1 MYNKLHTDNEI
12 LNKQNKIYIIYRDP
26 VERVLSAYQFPLSG
40 HYHGTNKK
48 SYDIVH
54 TYLSDVINGITEL
67 KQEINNNLY
76 NKDNNYIGRSILQ
89 KINIH
94 ILPQYLFYYNIYK
107 NIIDKNELSN
117 VEIVNLKD
125 LTPFIENVLQFEH
138 CSKNNNHINKTSDNN
153 KLNLFDRNLYTDDQ
167 IKEFE
172 NLLSQIKDLHKE
184 DYLFYNKMLSL
195 GKVMKF

>member
-1 MYNKLHTDNEI
+1 M
-12 LNKQNKIYIIYRDP
+12 
-26 VERVLSAYQFPLSG
+26 
-40 HYHGTNKK
+40 
-48 SYDIVH
+48 
-54 TYLSDVINGITEL
+54 
-67 KQEINNNLY
+67 
-76 NKDNNYIGRSILQ
+76 
-89 KINIH
+89 
-94 ILPQYLFYYNIYK
+94 
-107 NIIDKNELSN
+107 
-117 VEIVNLKD
+117 NLKD